1 MVGYIDTNLLVINT
15 TKNIIMFEMNTS
27 EMFIN
32 TVYMIS
38 ELEIERW
45 RFW

>member
-1 MVGYIDTNLLVINT
+1 MLGYIDTNLLVINT
-15 TKNIIMFEMNTS
+15 TKNIIMFEMNTR

-38 ELEIERW
+38 ELEIER
-45 RFW
+45 